1 MKKHKYMENLSLKVI
16 ALFFAVF
23 LWLIVINIDDP
34 VDTQTFDN
42 IPVEVKNEQVVK
54 SKGKMYQILDGTET
68 VSVKVTAKR
77 EILEKLTSSDFS
89 AVADMQEMQI
99 NSLIPIKVSV
109 KRYSGECKAEAS
121 PNNLVV
127 EINDVKQKVFPLTV
141 SVTGT
146 PQNGCI
152 IGNMTVNPEKIT
164 IKGSEPLVESIEKA
178 VVKVD
183 VTGRADS
190 GTVQGNL
197 VLYDS
202 QGNIVDQSKLS
213 NNLNTEKGIQV
224 EIQMLNTK
232 DVPITYQQPENLKEN
247 YICTGWTCEP
257 QTIQVSGT
265 KEMLDTIS
273 EIEIP
278 TSEIDVSDATKK
290 VEKTVDI
297 TQYLPEGIKLVDEN
311 ANTILITVMIEKEG
325 SRIIEF
331 PVEGIQVN
339 NLKDKYELT
348 FESDEVIELKFIGE
362 QTTLDQLDITNAV
375 SIDLQDCKSTGEYEV
390 PVSIEVPD
398 GVELEKQPTIKVK
411 LTEKEDETDQKA
423 DKKSDSTQE
432 KSEK

>member
-1 MKKHKYMENLSLKVI
+1 M
-16 ALFFAVF
+16 
-23 LWLIVINIDDP
+23 
-34 VDTQTFDN
+34 
-42 IPVEVKNEQVVK
+42 
-54 SKGKMYQILDGTET
+54 
-68 VSVKVTAKR
+68 
-77 EILEKLTSSDFS
+77 
-89 AVADMQEMQI
+89 
-99 NSLIPIKVSV
+99 
-109 KRYSGECKAEAS
+109 
-121 PNNLVV
+121 
-127 EINDVKQKVFPLTV
+127 
-141 SVTGT
+141 
-146 PQNGCI
+146 
-152 IGNMTVNPEKIT
+152 
-164 IKGSEPLVESIEKA
+164 
-178 VVKVD
+178 
-183 VTGRADS
+183 
-190 GTVQGNL
+190 
-197 VLYDS
+197 
-202 QGNIVDQSKLS
+202 DQSKLS

-297 TQYLPEGIKLVDEN
+297 TQY
-311 ANTILITVMIEKEG
+311 
-325 SRIIEF
+325 
-331 PVEGIQVN
+331 
-339 NLKDKYELT
+339 ELT

>member
-1 MKKHKYMENLSLKVI
+1 M
-16 ALFFAVF
+16 
-23 LWLIVINIDDP
+23 
-34 VDTQTFDN
+34 
-42 IPVEVKNEQVVK
+42 
-54 SKGKMYQILDGTET
+54 
-68 VSVKVTAKR
+68 
-77 EILEKLTSSDFS
+77 
-89 AVADMQEMQI
+89 
-99 NSLIPIKVSV
+99 
-109 KRYSGECKAEAS
+109 
-121 PNNLVV
+121 
-127 EINDVKQKVFPLTV
+127 
-141 SVTGT
+141 
-146 PQNGCI
+146 
-152 IGNMTVNPEKIT
+152 
-164 IKGSEPLVESIEKA
+164 
-178 VVKVD
+178 
-183 VTGRADS
+183 
-190 GTVQGNL
+190 
-197 VLYDS
+197 
-202 QGNIVDQSKLS
+202 S

-247 YICTGWTCEP
+247 YNLHRMDCEP

>member
-1 MKKHKYMENLSLKVI
+1 
-16 ALFFAVF
+16 
-23 LWLIVINIDDP
+23 
-34 VDTQTFDN
+34 
-42 IPVEVKNEQVVK
+42 
-54 SKGKMYQILDGTET
+54 
-68 VSVKVTAKR
+68 
-77 EILEKLTSSDFS
+77 
-89 AVADMQEMQI
+89 
-99 NSLIPIKVSV
+99 
-109 KRYSGECKAEAS
+109 
-121 PNNLVV
+121 
-127 EINDVKQKVFPLTV
+127 
-141 SVTGT
+141 
-146 PQNGCI
+146 
-152 IGNMTVNPEKIT
+152 
-164 IKGSEPLVESIEKA
+164 
-178 VVKVD
+178 
-183 VTGRADS
+183 
-190 GTVQGNL
+190 
-197 VLYDS
+197 
-202 QGNIVDQSKLS
+202 
-213 NNLNTEKGIQV
+213 
-224 EIQMLNTK
+224 MLNTK

-325 SRIIEF
+325 SRII
-331 PVEGIQVN
+331 
-339 NLKDKYELT
+339 DKYELT

>member
-1 MKKHKYMENLSLKVI
+1 
-16 ALFFAVF
+16 
-23 LWLIVINIDDP
+23 
-34 VDTQTFDN
+34 
-42 IPVEVKNEQVVK
+42 
-54 SKGKMYQILDGTET
+54 
-68 VSVKVTAKR
+68 
-77 EILEKLTSSDFS
+77 
-89 AVADMQEMQI
+89 
-99 NSLIPIKVSV
+99 
-109 KRYSGECKAEAS
+109 
-121 PNNLVV
+121 
-127 EINDVKQKVFPLTV
+127 
-141 SVTGT
+141 
-146 PQNGCI
+146 
-152 IGNMTVNPEKIT
+152 
-164 IKGSEPLVESIEKA
+164 
-178 VVKVD
+178 
-183 VTGRADS
+183 
-190 GTVQGNL
+190 
-197 VLYDS
+197 
-202 QGNIVDQSKLS
+202 
-213 NNLNTEKGIQV
+213 
-224 EIQMLNTK
+224 
-232 DVPITYQQPENLKEN
+232 
-247 YICTGWTCEP
+247 
-257 QTIQVSGT
+257 
-265 KEMLDTIS
+265 MLDTIS

-278 TSEIDVSDATKK
+278 TSENDVSDVTKK

-311 ANTILITVMIEKEG
+311 ANTILITVMIVKEG

>member
-1 MKKHKYMENLSLKVI
+1 
-16 ALFFAVF
+16 
-23 LWLIVINIDDP
+23 
-34 VDTQTFDN
+34 
-42 IPVEVKNEQVVK
+42 
-54 SKGKMYQILDGTET
+54 
-68 VSVKVTAKR
+68 
-77 EILEKLTSSDFS
+77 
-89 AVADMQEMQI
+89 
-99 NSLIPIKVSV
+99 
-109 KRYSGECKAEAS
+109 
-121 PNNLVV
+121 
-127 EINDVKQKVFPLTV
+127 
-141 SVTGT
+141 
-146 PQNGCI
+146 
-152 IGNMTVNPEKIT
+152 
-164 IKGSEPLVESIEKA
+164 
-178 VVKVD
+178 
-183 VTGRADS
+183 
-190 GTVQGNL
+190 
-197 VLYDS
+197 
-202 QGNIVDQSKLS
+202 
-213 NNLNTEKGIQV
+213 
-224 EIQMLNTK
+224 
-232 DVPITYQQPENLKEN
+232 
-247 YICTGWTCEP
+247 
-257 QTIQVSGT
+257 
-265 KEMLDTIS
+265 MLDTIS

-278 TSEIDVSDATKK
+278 ASEIDVSDATKK

-390 PVSIEVPD
+390 PVSIEVPG

>member
-1 MKKHKYMENLSLKVI
+1 M
-16 ALFFAVF
+16 
-23 LWLIVINIDDP
+23 
-34 VDTQTFDN
+34 
-42 IPVEVKNEQVVK
+42 
-54 SKGKMYQILDGTET
+54 DGTEN

-109 KRYSGECKAEAS
+109 KRYSSECKAEAS

-141 SVTGT
+141 SVSGT

-257 QTIQVSGT
+257 QTIQVSGNKRDAGYDIGDKKFRHT
-265 KEMLDTIS
+265 
-273 EIEIP
+273 
-278 TSEIDVSDATKK
+278 EIDVSDVTKK

>member
-1 MKKHKYMENLSLKVI
+1 
-16 ALFFAVF
+16 
-23 LWLIVINIDDP
+23 
-34 VDTQTFDN
+34 
-42 IPVEVKNEQVVK
+42 
-54 SKGKMYQILDGTET
+54 MYQILDGTEN

-109 KRYSGECKAEAS
+109 KRYSSECKAEAS

-141 SVTGT
+141 SVSGT

-213 NNLNTEKGIQV
+213 NNLNTEKWNSGRDPDA
-224 EIQMLNTK
+224 EYKRRT
-232 DVPITYQQPENLKEN
+232 D
-247 YICTGWTCEP
+247 YISAAGESERELYLHRMDS
-257 QTIQVSGT
+257 VSRR
-265 KEMLDTIS
+265 
-273 EIEIP
+273 
-278 TSEIDVSDATKK
+278 
-290 VEKTVDI
+290 
-297 TQYLPEGIKLVDEN
+297 QYK
-311 ANTILITVMIEKEG
+311 
-325 SRIIEF
+325 S
-331 PVEGIQVN
+331 
-339 NLKDKYELT
+339 
-348 FESDEVIELKFIGE
+348 
-362 QTTLDQLDITNAV
+362 AV
-375 SIDLQDCKSTGEYEV
+375 
-390 PVSIEVPD
+390 
-398 GVELEKQPTIKVK
+398 
-411 LTEKEDETDQKA
+411 QKRCWIRYRR
-423 DKKSDSTQE
+423 
-432 KSEK
+432 